1 MDVYSEFKNHFS
13 RNNYKKHQVVQSEAM
28 IGMKCENIPIIE
40 EVEGYS
46 RKGSLYLVD
55 PYNNIMDF

>member
-1 MDVYSEFKNHFS
+1 MIIIKNLKEEYLIVGMDVYSEFKNYFN

-40 EVEGYS
+40 EV
-46 RKGSLYLVD
+46 
-55 PYNNIMDF
+55 